1 MRILI
6 LTQWF
11 TPETSLLKP
20 FAQGL
25 IGRGHDVQVL
35 TGFPNYP
42 TGKVYPGYKIKA
54 WQNEFIEGVPVLR
67 VPLYPSHD
75 SSAMGRIANYTSF
88 AIASGTIGLTL
99 SRPADVVYVY
109 HPPATIGLPA
119 VFFKWFRRT
128 PFVYHIQDMWP
139 DTLAATG
146 MFNSKAGL
154 ALVDKWCRA
163 LYGKADRIVVISA
176 GFKKLL
182 LQRGV
187 AEEKID
193 TVFNWCD
200 EASINIDLGTH
211 DEKFAGGLGIDKTF
225 NILFAGTIGLAQ
237 ALDAV
242 LDAAAL
248 LKDRAPQ
255 ARFVLVGGGL
265 DADRLRSKAEE
276 MKLENVLFLERR
288 PIEEMGA
295 VMSMADVLLVH
306 LRDEPLFR
314 ITIPSKT
321 QSYMWVGKPILMG
334 VKGDARD
341 LVSKAKAGIS
351 CEPENP
357 TSIADAVEKLCA
369 MPREELAA
377 MGVNGRKFYE
387 RELSLAVAVEKFEKI
402 FESVVRS

>member
-1 MRILI
+1 M
-6 LTQWF
+6 
-11 TPETSLLKP
+11 KP

>member
-1 MRILI
+1 
-6 LTQWF
+6 
-11 TPETSLLKP
+11 LKP